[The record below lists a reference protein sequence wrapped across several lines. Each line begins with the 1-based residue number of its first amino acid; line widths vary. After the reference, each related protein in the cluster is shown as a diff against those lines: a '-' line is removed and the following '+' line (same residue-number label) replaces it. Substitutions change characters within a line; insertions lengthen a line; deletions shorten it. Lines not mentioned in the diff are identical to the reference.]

1 MEALALTLPVIL
13 KSSVLRVRGEEELA
27 VELPPKRLK
36 SMSEPLAPPPRV
48 VLSEPKKSRSR
59 STRRRPADPA
69 MEPLSLFLRLV
80 ISLSLDGEE
89 MNEK

>member
-69 MEPLSLFLRLV
+69 MEPLKELR
-80 ISLSLDGEE
+80 
-89 MNEK
+89 

>member
-1 MEALALTLPVIL
+1 MVEVAEALVLTLPVIL

-27 VELPPKRLK
+27 VEFPPKRLK
-36 SMSEPLAPPPRV
+36 SMSEPEAAPRV

-69 MEPLSLFLRLV
+69 MVPLW
-80 ISLSLDGEE
+80 D
-89 MNEK
+89 